1 MTRRNEVLQR
11 LRELIAGDNY
21 PPGRRLPPERELAE
35 EMAVSRGA
43 LRRALAILEGEGLV
57 WRHVGKGTFTGLR
70 PESAAGPA
78 LVGSSLHSAESVL
91 EVRSILEPAVARIA
105 AERASST
112 DLARMKSHLQAA
124 QNSADTET
132 FNLHCDMLH
141 RSIARATH
149 NAILLRLYDA
159 LSPIRALAHAV
170 GEDAELTPAE
180 MASYWREHADIIEAI
195 NTGDAGAAETAMKR
209 HIKQVWSDTPDTI
222 WRNPEPS
229 SGNAAAIPPQT
240 ALETALFRPTL
251 LELADRFGETA
262 FLAVLRDR
270 EIEIVDVMMPRSRS
284 QMSMHPGFGPRPIGS
299 CPSAQAIL
307 AFQPATRSDAIIEA
321 VLEDTGDRAALR
333 RDLVSVREAGFARAD
348 EVLEAGTYSLAV
360 PVGLDGGA
368 VRFSVGLIGAKGRML
383 AVPDRIYVDGI
394 KHAIDNTVGRLG
406 DVLSALKPYLAGGDS
421 NAPLPPRA

>member
-1 MTRRNEVLQR
+1 M
-11 LRELIAGDNY
+11 
-21 PPGRRLPPERELAE
+21 
-35 EMAVSRGA
+35 VSRGA

-57 WRHVGKGTFTGLR
+57 WRHVGKGTFAGRR
-70 PESAAGPA
+70 PESAAGPT
-78 LVGSSLHSAESVL
+78 LVGSYLHSAESVL

-105 AERASST
+105 AGRASST
-112 DLARMKSHLQAA
+112 DLARMKAHLQAA
-124 QNSADTET
+124 HNSADTET

-159 LSPIRALAHAV
+159 LSPIRSLAHAV
-170 GEDAELTPAE
+170 GEDVELTPAE

-195 NTGDAGAAETAMKR
+195 NSGDAGAAEAAMHR
-209 HIKQVWSDTPDTI
+209 HIKQVWTDTPDTS
-222 WRNPEPS
+222 WRNPAPS
-229 SGNAAAIPPQT
+229 GSHATAIPPQT

-284 QMSMHPGFGPRPIGS
+284 QMSMHPGFGARSVGN

-307 AFQPATRSDAIIEA
+307 AFQPAARRDAIVDA
-321 VLEDTGDRAALR
+321 ALEDARDRTALR
-333 RDLVSVREAGFARAD
+333 RDLEGVRDTGFARAD
-348 EVLEAGTYSLAV
+348 EALEAGTYSLAV

-368 VRFSVGLIGAKGRML
+368 VRFSIGLIGAKGRMQ
-383 AVPDRIYVDGI
+383 AVPDQIYVDGI
-394 KHAIDNTVGRLG
+394 KQAIDNTVGRLG

-421 NAPLPPRA
+421 SALASRRS